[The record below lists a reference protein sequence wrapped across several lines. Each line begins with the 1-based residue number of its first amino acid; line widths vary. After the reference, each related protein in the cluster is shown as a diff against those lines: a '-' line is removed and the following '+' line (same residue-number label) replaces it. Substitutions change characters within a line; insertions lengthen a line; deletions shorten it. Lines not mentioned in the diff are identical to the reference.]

1 MSDLGFN
8 KIAAAVL
15 ATGLAIVFMNQISD
29 KVFEPVAPKTMGY
42 KIEPAVDGG
51 PEVAAVI
58 LPPQDWGTVLPAAD
72 VAKGEAVFAKCASC
86 HKPTDENGTG
96 PGLLAVI
103 GRKPAS
109 HVGTPAPFKYSDGMT
124 AFGAS
129 HAQWTFDELEQFLTK
144 PQKYVDGTK
153 MTFTG
158 LKNVEDRIN
167 VIAYLHTLNA
177 SLPIPAPD
185 AARAAAMEAA
195 LHPAPGAAAAAAGAA
210 QAAGAAPA
218 AAPAAGA
225 AAAPK
230 AGAPAA
236 PAAAP
241 KAAAAAPAAK

>member
-15 ATGLAIVFMNQISD
+15 ATGLAIVFMNQVSD

-58 LPPQDWGTVLPAAD
+58 LPPQDWGTVLPAAE
-72 VAKGEAVFAKCASC
+72 VAEGEVVFAKCASC

-96 PGLLAVI
+96 PGLLAII

-129 HAQWTFDELEQFLTK
+129 HAQWTFDELEQFLAK

-153 MTFTG
+153 MTFAG
-158 LKNVEDRIN
+158 LKHLEDRIN

-185 AARAAAMEAA
+185 AA
-195 LHPAPGAAAAAAGAA
+195 
-210 QAAGAAPA
+210 
-218 AAPAAGA
+218 
-225 AAAPK
+225 AAPK

-241 KAAAAAPAAK
+241 KAAAAPAAK